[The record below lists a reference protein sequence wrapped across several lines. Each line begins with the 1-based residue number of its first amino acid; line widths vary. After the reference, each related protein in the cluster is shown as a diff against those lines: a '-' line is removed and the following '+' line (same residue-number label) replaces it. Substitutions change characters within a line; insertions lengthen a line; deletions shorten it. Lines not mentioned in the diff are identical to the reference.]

1 MARVAMPGPERISMK
16 PREYYESLLSSMP
29 MGAERIVLRVLSFHI
44 GLKCAIQKP
53 DLISESA
60 KHGAHF
66 SNERQVRLTIVDLR
80 KQGVPVCASSGES
93 GYYLAGTLEEYKEF
107 RGREYVKKIVDMR
120 ETVTAMDDHVK
131 QMFPGE
137 YEAHLKAKAEAAGQ
151 PSLI

>member
-1 MARVAMPGPERISMK
+1 MRKSPRNYYDHLISEMPA
-16 PREYYESLLSSMP
+16 
-29 MGAERIVLRVLSFHI
+29 GAERAVLRVLSFHI
-44 GLKCAIQKP
+44 GLGQAIQK
-53 DLISESA
+53 DTLISESA

-80 KQGVPVCASSGES
+80 KQGIPICASSGES

-120 ETVTAMDDHVK
+120 ETVSAMDNHVK
-131 QMFPGE
+131 RMFAGE
-137 YEAHLKAKAEAAGQ
+137 YAEYKRQQSEQAGQ